1 MIEFNNVSMKY
12 KTNDVLALD
21 KVSVRIDDGEFVFIV
36 GASGAG
42 KSSFLNVIMGQER
55 VDSGTVIVGPYNL
68 TKIKKK
74 ELPYLRRMLGIVFQD
89 FRLIPKMTVY
99 DNVAFALR
107 VIGIGERII
116 RKRVRY
122 VLRLVDLSAKAKCL
136 PNQLSTGERQRV
148 AIARALVNNPGVI
161 IADEPT
167 GNLDPVLSGEIMSLF
182 DKINALGATVVVV
195 THDLELVHQFD
206 HRIVTIENGKIISD
220 VPSNAA
226 YHKLQSQK
234 EEISRQLSSV
244 SDQPQFPAAQP
255 AVTAEFAHEE
265 PEVIVPQEDAPQ
277 TEPAESVQVLEQP
290 ALDPSLSADEMIA
303 AFSAEQTQPAEE
315 QPAQTDTSEA
325 GAAAEPLPVHERF
338 SVEDEE
344 ILDDAAD
351 ETAETEGDPD
361 GE

>member
-1 MIEFNNVSMKY
+1 MIEFKNVKMKY

-21 KVSVRIDDGEFVFIV
+21 DVNVKIDDGEFVFIV

-42 KSSFLNVIMGQER
+42 KSSFLNVIMGQEK
-55 VDSGTVIVGPYNL
+55 VDSGYVKVGPYLLNG
-68 TKIKKK
+68 IKNR

-107 VIGIGERII
+107 VIGMGERKIT
-116 RKRVRY
+116 KRVKY
-122 VLRLVDLSAKAKCL
+122 VLRLVDLAGKADCF

-206 HRIVTIENGKIISD
+206 HRIVTIENGKIVSDIPSRLGAKISKVNSEAEKALAD
-220 VPSNAA
+220 TNSGKLAIEAA
-226 YHKLQSQK
+226 SDSAK
-234 EEISRQLSSV
+234 EEI
-244 SDQPQFPAAQP
+244 
-255 AVTAEFAHEE
+255 AEI
-265 PEVIVPQEDAPQ
+265 EVQ
-277 TEPAESVQVLEQP
+277 
-290 ALDPSLSADEMIA
+290 
-303 AFSAEQTQPAEE
+303 
-315 QPAQTDTSEA
+315 
-325 GAAAEPLPVHERF
+325 G
-338 SVEDEE
+338 
-344 ILDDAAD
+344 D
-351 ETAETEGDPD
+351 ETADMKD

>member
-1 MIEFNNVSMKY
+1 MIEFKDVSMKY

-21 KVSVRIDDGEFVFIV
+21 HVSVRIDDGEFVFVV

-55 VDSGTVIVGPYNL
+55 VDSGNVIVGPYDL
-68 TKIKKK
+68 TKTKKK

-107 VIGIGERII
+107 VIGVGERII

-122 VLRLVDLSAKAKCL
+122 VLRLVDLLAKAKCL

-182 DKINALGATVVVV
+182 DKINSLGATVVVV

-220 VPSNAA
+220 VPSHAA
-226 YHKLQSQK
+226 YMKIQAQR
-234 EEISRQLSSV
+234 EELAQQLSSV
-244 SDQPQFPAAQP
+244 PEPQPITAVQP
-255 AVTAEFAHEE
+255 E
-265 PEVIVPQEDAPQ
+265 PEAPAEQIVPEEAPQ
-277 TEPAESVQVLEQP
+277 SPEPEPRRIEQP
-290 ALDPSLSADEMIA
+290 EIDPSLSADEMVA
-303 AFSAEQTQPAEE
+303 AFSANTP
-315 QPAQTDTSEA
+315 
-325 GAAAEPLPVHERF
+325 
-338 SVEDEE
+338 
-344 ILDDAAD
+344 
-351 ETAETEGDPD
+351 ETENASEEASAEQADKFIVEEETVELYEPENEETEVNPD
-361 GE
+361 GEEE